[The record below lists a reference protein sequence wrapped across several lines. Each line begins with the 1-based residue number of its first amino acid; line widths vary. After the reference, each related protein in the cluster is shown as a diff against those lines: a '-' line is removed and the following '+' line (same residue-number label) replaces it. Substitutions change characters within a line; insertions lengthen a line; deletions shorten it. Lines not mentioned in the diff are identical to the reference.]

1 MGWKN
6 TKDFKAYQARRS
18 NRVAA
23 RGRELEGRIEKI
35 LQRMETEGKIDNFI
49 IHPPHSK
56 EDCEGADAS
65 TIKGGVCKSFGVTI
79 SMRSWARSK
88 KLHPDRPQFCFPLET
103 KEKTIERRILEL
115 YEERA
120 KPMAN
125 SMA

>member
-35 LQRMETEGKIDNFI
+35 LQRMKTEGKIDDFI
-49 IHPPHSK
+49 MHPPYSK
-56 EDCEGADAS
+56 EDHEGADAS
-65 TIKGGVCKSFGVTI
+65 TIKKGVRKSFGVTI

-103 KEKTIERRILEL
+103 KEETIERRILKL
-115 YEERA
+115 HEENA
-120 KPMAN
+120 KPVAN
-125 SMA
+125 SVA